1 MAISIC
7 SLEITAS
14 HFIENAEHIGAA
26 HAAQLLVAK
35 PEFLFKLYNFRQ
47 ISLLLQ
53 ATVTQQAQL
62 FELSQPKRKSKV
74 SFKDVNII
82 LISNLK

>member
-14 HFIENAEHIGAA
+14 HFIENAEHIGS

-74 SFKDVNII
+74 SFKDVNIV